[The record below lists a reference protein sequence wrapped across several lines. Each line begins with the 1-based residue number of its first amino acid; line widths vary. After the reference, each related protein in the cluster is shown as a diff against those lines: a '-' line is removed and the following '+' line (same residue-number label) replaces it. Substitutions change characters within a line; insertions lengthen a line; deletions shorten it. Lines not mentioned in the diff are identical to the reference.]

1 MGSLRTEFTQTFLNA
16 DGTYTLVENT
26 EAIAF
31 KNQKGELEL
40 FDNTVIENVHTVNDT
55 EYLYSNT
62 ADLCTYGQ
70 LCCMSTGYDMV
81 EKLDLRT
88 IWCDACASNYF
99 KPEYLD

>member
-1 MGSLRTEFTQTFLNA
+1 MFAIVKPNFPADNSDLRPDVHLMWH
-16 DGTYTLVENT
+16 
-26 EAIAF
+26 
-31 KNQKGELEL
+31 ELSHS
-40 FDNTVIENVHTVNDT
+40 FGCKHNSST
-55 EYLYSNT
+55 
-62 ADLCTYGQ
+62 DLCTYGQ